1 MWNLIKKSFNDM
13 MKIIKKGVGS
23 IMSKV
28 INEGKEIVEVV
39 METPETR
46 NKTGEVLVGLGI
58 GIAILGVCVSD
69 HNPFK
74 ITSEK
79 YNWIR
84 FGLNKC
90 GWIFVAASY
99 ILPYWDDEP
108 QTNK

>member
-1 MWNLIKKSFNDM
+1 MWNLIKKSFNNM

-28 INEGKEIVEVV
+28 LNEGKEIVEVV

-58 GIAILGVCVSD
+58 GMAILGICISD
-69 HNPFK
+69 HNPFE
-74 ITSEK
+74 ITPEK

-99 ILPYWDDEP
+99 ILPYWDDKP